1 MLHESANFVSL
12 CSREWEPID
21 ISGNRWAIYS
31 VARIGQTAWMSP
43 PVTAHT
49 VVSAEPPHIPVAD
62 VELAVTQQ
70 FGVHGS
76 YLPLVSER
84 DQNFRL
90 RTSGGAEYVVKVASS
105 AEPGRVTD
113 FQLAA
118 LRHLETAGT
127 VRVPKVMATLD
138 GRHAGSIEYAGQVYR
153 LRLVSYLAGETLASV
168 PLDMDMAR
176 DLGASL
182 ARLDLGLD
190 GFSHEGERPL
200 LLWDLQRAGELRD
213 LLDGIDSPAIRGE
226 VLRVIDDFDQRV
238 RPELNRLRKQVIH
251 GDANPDNVLVNPV
264 SRRVS
269 GFIDFGDMVRAPL
282 VFDVAIAAA
291 YLRTSKADTLGLI
304 APFVAGYH
312 ALCPLFDAELA
323 LLFDLVRARLATT
336 ITLLYWRLDARGDDD
351 LYRQKTLARESDA
364 VDFLA
369 ALDDLGRAAFLHGL
383 QGATGA

>member
-1 MLHESANFVSL
+1 
-12 CSREWEPID
+12 
-21 ISGNRWAIYS
+21 
-31 VARIGQTAWMSP
+31 MSP

-49 VVSAEPPHIPVAD
+49 AVAAEPPHIPVAD
-62 VELAVTQQ
+62 VELAVARQ
-70 FGVHGS
+70 FGLRGS

-90 RTSGGAEYVVKVASS
+90 QTSSGAEYVVKVASS
-105 AEPGRVTD
+105 AEPGRVSD

-118 LRHLETAGT
+118 LRHLETIGT

-138 GRHAGSIEYAGQVYR
+138 GRHAGRIEHAGQVHG
-153 LRLVSYLAGETLASV
+153 LRLVGYLAGKTLASI
-168 PLDMDMAR
+168 PLDTDLAR

-182 ARLDLGLD
+182 ARLDLGLE
-190 GFSHEGERPL
+190 GFSHEGERPV

-213 LLDGIDSPAIRGE
+213 LLDGIDSPAIRGD

-238 RPELNRLRKQVIH
+238 RPEVNMLRKQVIH
-251 GDANPDNVLVNPV
+251 GDANPENVLVDPV

-282 VFDVAIAAA
+282 VFEVAIAAA
-291 YLRTSKADTLGLI
+291 YLRASKADALQRI

-312 ALCPLFDAELA
+312 ALRPLLQAELA

-336 ITLLYWRLDARGDDD
+336 ITLLFWRLDARSDDD

-364 VDFLA
+364 MDFLT
-369 ALDDLGRAAFLHGL
+369 ALDDLGRAAFLRGL
-383 QGATGA
+383 QRATGV